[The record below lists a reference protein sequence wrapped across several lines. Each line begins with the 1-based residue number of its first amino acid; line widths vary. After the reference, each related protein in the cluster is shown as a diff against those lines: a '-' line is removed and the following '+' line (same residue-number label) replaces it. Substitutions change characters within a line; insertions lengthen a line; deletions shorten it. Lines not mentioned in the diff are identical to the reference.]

1 MIDPGQNV
9 ATAAGPGPAANG
21 EVTALLSRLREGD
34 RAALDDVVAALYAEL
49 RQIARR
55 RLRGEWGTRVLM
67 TTELVHEAYLRLLGQ
82 RRLAVEDRAEFF
94 AVAANTMRRVLVD
107 AARTRRRTKRGGG
120 GADVPLDALDALD
133 EAAWFASDREAEE
146 MLLLDR
152 ALERLGE
159 IHPRAAQVVAHRYFA
174 GLDLE
179 ESAALL
185 GVSTKTVRRDWIAA
199 RAWLRKELLR
209 DLP

>member
-1 MIDPGQNV
+1 MIDLGRNV
-9 ATAAGPGPAANG
+9 AAGELSGD
-21 EVTALLSRLREGD
+21 VTELLCRLRDGD
-34 RAALDDVVAALYAEL
+34 RGALDGVVAALYSEL
-49 RQIARR
+49 RQIAHR
-55 RLRGEWGTRVLM
+55 RLRGEWGTGALV

-82 RRLAVEDRAEFF
+82 RRLAVEDRAGFF

-107 AARTRRRTKRGGG
+107 AARTAQRKKRGGG
-120 GADVPLDALDALD
+120 QAEVPLE

-146 MLLLDR
+146 MLLLDQ
-152 ALERLGE
+152 ALERLAE

-179 ESAALL
+179 ESASLL
-185 GVSTKTVRRDWIAA
+185 EVSTKTVRRDWIAA

>member
-1 MIDPGQNV
+1 MEPS
-9 ATAAGPGPAANG
+9 AAG
-21 EVTALLSRLREGD
+21 EVTALLERLREGD
-34 RAALDDVVAALYAEL
+34 RAALDRVVSTLYAEL
-49 RQIARR
+49 RQIARQ
-55 RLRGEWGTRVLM
+55 RLRGEWGTRRLR

-82 RRLAVEDRAEFF
+82 RLLAVEERAEFF
-94 AVAANTMRRVLVD
+94 AVAPNTMRRVLVD
-107 AARTRRRTKRGGG
+107 AARTEQRKKRGGG
-120 GADVPLDALDALD
+120 QAGVPLDALDG
-133 EAAWFASDREAEE
+133 AAWFANGREAEE
-146 MLLLDR
+146 MLLLDQ
-152 ALERLGE
+152 ALDRLGK

-209 DLP
+209 ELT

>member
-1 MIDPGQNV
+1 MEPS
-9 ATAAGPGPAANG
+9 AAG
-21 EVTALLSRLREGD
+21 EVTALLERLREGD
-34 RAALDDVVAALYAEL
+34 RSALDRVVSTLYAEL
-49 RQIARR
+49 RQIARQ
-55 RLRGEWGTRVLM
+55 RLRGEWGTRRLR

-94 AVAANTMRRVLVD
+94 AVAANTMRRILVD
-107 AARTRRRTKRGGG
+107 AARTEQRKKRGGG
-120 GADVPLDALDALD
+120 QAGVPLDALDD
-133 EAAWFASDREAEE
+133 AAWFASDREAEE
-146 MLLLDR
+146 MLLLDQ
-152 ALERLGE
+152 ALDRLGR

-209 DLP
+209 DLT

>member
-1 MIDPGQNV
+1 MIDPGQSV
-9 ATAAGPGPAANG
+9 ATAAGPRPSASG

-55 RLRGEWGTRVLM
+55 RLRGEWGARVLM

-120 GADVPLDALDALD
+120 EADVPLDVLDVD

-185 GVSTKTVRRDWIAA
+185 GVSTKTVRRDWLAA

>member
-1 MIDPGQNV
+1 M
-9 ATAAGPGPAANG
+9 TG
-21 EVTALLSRLREGD
+21 EMTGEITALLYRLREGD
-34 RAALDDVVAALYAEL
+34 RSALDGVVSALYAEL
-49 RQIARR
+49 RQIAQR

-82 RRLAVEDRAEFF
+82 RQLAVEDRAQFF

-107 AARTRRRTKRGGG
+107 AARTAQRKKRGGG
-120 GADVPLDALDALD
+120 VARVPLEDV
-133 EAAWFASDREAEE
+133 AWFAGEREAEE
-146 MLLLDR
+146 MLLLDQ

-159 IHPRAAQVVAHRYFA
+159 VHPRGAQVVAHRYFA

-185 GVSTKTVRRDWIAA
+185 GVSTKTVRRDWTAA

>member
-1 MIDPGQNV
+1 MIDRGRN
-9 ATAAGPGPAANG
+9 AAAGVPAGEPTG
-21 EVTALLSRLREGD
+21 EVTALLHRLREGD
-34 RAALDDVVAALYAEL
+34 RSALDGVVSALYAEL
-49 RQIARR
+49 RQIARQ
-55 RLRGEWGTRVLM
+55 RLRGEWGTRLLM

-94 AVAANTMRRVLVD
+94 AVAANTMRRILVD
-107 AARTRRRTKRGGG
+107 SARTAQRKKRGGG
-120 GADVPLDALDALD
+120 VADVPLD
-133 EAAWFASDREAEE
+133 EVAWFASDREAEE
-146 MLLLDR
+146 MLLLDQ

-159 IHPRAAQVVAHRYFA
+159 IHPRGAQVVAHRYFA

-185 GVSTKTVRRDWIAA
+185 GVSTKTVRRDWTAA

-209 DLP
+209 EST

>member
-1 MIDPGQNV
+1 M
-9 ATAAGPGPAANG
+9 AG
-21 EVTALLSRLREGD
+21 ELTVLLDRLREGD
-34 RAALDDVVAALYAEL
+34 RSALDRVIATLYSEL

-55 RLRGEWGTRVLM
+55 RLRGEWGTRALM
-67 TTELVHEAYLRLLGQ
+67 TTELVHEAYLRLLEQ
-82 RRLAVEDRAEFF
+82 RHLAVEDRAGFF
-94 AVAANTMRRVLVD
+94 AVAANTMRRILVD
-107 AARTRRRTKRGGG
+107 AARTRHRKKRGGG
-120 GADVPLDALDALD
+120 QADVPLE

-146 MLLLDR
+146 MLLLDQ

-159 IHPRAAQVVAHRYFA
+159 IHPRGAQVVAHRYFA

-209 DLP
+209 DLL

>member
-1 MIDPGQNV
+1 MIDPVRNG
-9 ATAAGPGPAANG
+9 AG
-21 EVTALLSRLREGD
+21 EVTALLGRLREGD
-34 RAALDDVVAALYAEL
+34 RAALDRVVSTLYAEL

-55 RLRGEWGTRVLM
+55 RLHGEWGTRPLM

-94 AVAANTMRRVLVD
+94 AGAANTMRRILVD
-107 AARTRRRTKRGGG
+107 AARTRHRKKRGEGRP
-120 GADVPLDALDALD
+120 DLPLE
-133 EAAWFASDREAEE
+133 EATWFATDREAEE
-146 MLLLDR
+146 MLLLDQ

-159 IHPRAAQVVAHRYFA
+159 IHPRGAQVVAHRYFA

-199 RAWLRKELLR
+199 RAWLRKELVR
-209 DLP
+209 NLP

>member
-1 MIDPGQNV
+1 MSDHGQN
-9 ATAAGPGPAANG
+9 ATTGSAPPPAG
-21 EVTALLSRLREGD
+21 EVTALLDRLREGD
-34 RAALDDVVAALYAEL
+34 RSALDRVVSELYGEL
-49 RQIARR
+49 RQLARQ
-55 RLRGEWGTRVLM
+55 RLRSEWGTRAM
-67 TTELVHEAYLRLLGQ
+67 KTTELVHEAYLRLLGQ
-82 RRLAVEDRAEFF
+82 RRLAVEDRAGFF
-94 AVAANTMRRVLVD
+94 AAAANTMRRVLVD
-107 AARTRRRTKRGGG
+107 AARARRRDKRGGG
-120 GADVPLDALDALD
+120 RADVPLE
-133 EAAWFASDREAEE
+133 EAEWFADEREAEE

-152 ALERLGE
+152 ALDRLAE
-159 IHPRAAQVVAHRYFA
+159 IHPRAAQVVVHRYFA

>member
-1 MIDPGQNV
+1 MGPS
-9 ATAAGPGPAANG
+9 TAG
-21 EVTALLSRLREGD
+21 EVTALLERLREGD
-34 RAALDDVVAALYAEL
+34 RSALDRVVSTLYAEL
-49 RQIARR
+49 RQIARQ
-55 RLRGEWGTRVLM
+55 RLRGEWGTRRLK

-94 AVAANTMRRVLVD
+94 AVAANTMRRILVD
-107 AARTRRRTKRGGG
+107 AARTEQRKKRGGG
-120 GADVPLDALDALD
+120 QSGVPLDALDT
-133 EAAWFASDREAEE
+133 AAWFASGREAEE
-146 MLLLDR
+146 MLLLDQ
-152 ALERLGE
+152 ALDRLGQ

>member
-1 MIDPGQNV
+1 MGPS
-9 ATAAGPGPAANG
+9 ATG
-21 EVTALLSRLREGD
+21 EVTALLERLREGD
-34 RAALDDVVAALYAEL
+34 RAALDRVVSTLYAEL
-49 RQIARR
+49 RQIARQ
-55 RLRGEWGTRVLM
+55 RLRGEWGTRRLR

-82 RRLAVEDRAEFF
+82 RQLAVEDRAEFF
-94 AVAANTMRRVLVD
+94 AVAANTMRRILVD
-107 AARTRRRTKRGGG
+107 AARTEQRKKRGGG
-120 GADVPLDALDALD
+120 QAGVPLD

-146 MLLLDR
+146 MLLLDQ
-152 ALERLGE
+152 ALDRLGT

>member
-1 MIDPGQNV
+1 MIDLGRN
-9 ATAAGPGPAANG
+9 AAAGELTG
-21 EVTALLSRLREGD
+21 EVTALLYRLREGD
-34 RAALDDVVAALYAEL
+34 RSALDRVVSVLYSEL
-49 RQIARR
+49 RQIAQR
-55 RLRGEWGTRVLM
+55 RLRGEWGTRLLM

-82 RRLAVEDRAEFF
+82 RQLAVEDRAEFF
-94 AVAANTMRRVLVD
+94 AVAANTMRRILVD
-107 AARTRRRTKRGGG
+107 AARTAQRKKRGGG
-120 GADVPLDALDALD
+120 VADVPLD

-146 MLLLDR
+146 MLLLDQ
-152 ALERLGE
+152 ALERLEE
-159 IHPRAAQVVAHRYFA
+159 IHPRGAQVVAHRYFA

>member
-1 MIDPGQNV
+1 M
-9 ATAAGPGPAANG
+9 TG
-21 EVTALLSRLREGD
+21 EVTALLYRLREGD
-34 RAALDDVVAALYAEL
+34 RAALDRVVSELYAEL
-49 RQIARR
+49 RQIASR
-55 RLRGEWGTRVLM
+55 RLRGEWGTRLLM
-67 TTELVHEAYLRLLGQ
+67 TTELVHEVYLRLLGQ
-82 RRLAVEDRAEFF
+82 RQLAVEDRAEFF
-94 AVAANTMRRVLVD
+94 AVAANTMRRILVD
-107 AARTRRRTKRGGG
+107 AARTAQRKKRGGG
-120 GADVPLDALDALD
+120 RADVPLE

-146 MLLLDR
+146 MLLLDH
-152 ALERLGE
+152 ALERLGK
-159 IHPRAAQVVAHRYFA
+159 IHPRGAQVVAHRYFA

>member
-1 MIDPGQNV
+1 M
-9 ATAAGPGPAANG
+9 TG
-21 EVTALLSRLREGD
+21 EVTALLYRLREGD
-34 RAALDDVVAALYAEL
+34 RSALDRVVSELYAEL

-55 RLRGEWGTRVLM
+55 RLRGEWGTRALM

-82 RRLAVEDRAEFF
+82 RQLAVEDRAGFF

-107 AARTRRRTKRGGG
+107 AARTAQRKKRGGG
-120 GADVPLDALDALD
+120 QAGGRADIPLD
-133 EAAWFASDREAEE
+133 EAAWFAGDNEAEE
-146 MLLLDR
+146 MLLLDQ
-152 ALERLGE
+152 ALERLGK
-159 IHPRAAQVVAHRYFA
+159 IHPRGAQVVAHRYFA

-209 DLP
+209 GLA